1 MDTST
6 GQNSE
11 DRDMG
16 DFLAEV
22 LLYKPD
28 SSQRQMRG
36 TRLLV
41 RWSPSRA
48 SALRSGPTRTDS
60 RNCWTAGEWQG
71 HRTTS
76 RRASGSIFALEALPC
91 VGDTTFVSWRQ
102 ELTNVKPPVCSKATS
117 TSGVLSVTWCLR
129 TKVSKRIPACSSERS
144 SAPALT

>member
-1 MDTST
+1 M
-6 GQNSE
+6 E
-11 DRDMG
+11 

-22 LLYKPD
+22 L
-28 SSQRQMRG
+28 SVQ
-36 TRLLV
+36 TRLFTTPDARNETSCSV
-41 RWSPSRA
+41 VSKSGQRA
-48 SALRSGPTRTDS
+48 QVTKFSGPTRTDS
-60 RNCWTAGEWQG
+60 RNCWTAGEWHG

-129 TKVSKRIPACSSERS
+129 TKVSKRIPARSSESS